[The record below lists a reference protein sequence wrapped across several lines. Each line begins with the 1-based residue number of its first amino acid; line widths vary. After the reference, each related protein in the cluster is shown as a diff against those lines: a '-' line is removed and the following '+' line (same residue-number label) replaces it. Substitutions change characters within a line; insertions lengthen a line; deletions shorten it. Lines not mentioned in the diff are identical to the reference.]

1 MTQPTPGA
9 RPAPGAQPASGA
21 RPVPRPPASRPAPP
35 ARAPRS
41 ASTARP
47 APPTLPAHPT
57 ARDDAPPRPLALDS
71 APLPEYG
78 TGSLADLL
86 PTLAAGMGVP
96 GTSAA
101 IPELAPADRNCVFL
115 IDGLGWEQLRA
126 HPEEAPFMTSLLAAS
141 RGGTG
146 RPITAG
152 YPATTATSLASVG
165 TGLPPGAHGLPG
177 YTVRNPDT
185 GELMN
190 QLRWQPWAPP
200 GPWQP
205 YPTVF
210 ELAHRAGVH
219 AAQVSSPTFANTPLT
234 KVALSGGT
242 FLGRLSGEERV
253 DTAAEQLAA
262 ADRALVYTYYAEVDG
277 AGHRY
282 GLDSDTWRG
291 QLMYVDRLVQ
301 RLAEQLPPRS
311 ALYVTADHGMI
322 DIPFDEDHRI
332 DFDEDWELKAG
343 VALLGGEGRARH
355 VYAVPGAA
363 DDVLT
368 CWREVLGEQFWV
380 ASRDE
385 AIEAGWFGPTVDAR
399 VYHRI
404 GDVIAAARDDV
415 LLIASERE
423 PRESAMVG
431 NHGSMTPAEQ
441 LVPLL
446 EVRS

>member
-1 MTQPTPGA
+1 M
-9 RPAPGAQPASGA
+9 AQPAA
-21 RPVPRPPASRPAPP
+21 WDTAPEPLPV
-35 ARAPRS
+35 
-41 ASTARP
+41 
-47 APPTLPAHPT
+47 
-57 ARDDAPPRPLALDS
+57 DS
-71 APLPEYG
+71 APVPEYG
-78 TGSLADLL
+78 AGSLADLL
-86 PTLAAGMGVP
+86 PTLAAGLGVP
-96 GTSAA
+96 GMTAS
-101 IPELAPADRNCVFL
+101 ITELTPADRNCVFL

-126 HPEEAPFMTSLLAAS
+126 HPEDAPFMSALLSSS

-177 YTVRNPDT
+177 YTVRDPAT
-185 GELMN
+185 GQLMN
-190 QLRWQPWAPP
+190 QLRWRPWTAPAA
-200 GPWQP
+200 WQP

-210 ELAHRAGVH
+210 HLAQEAGVH
-219 AAQVSSPTFANTPLT
+219 AAQVSSPTFADTPLT
-234 KVALSGGT
+234 KVALSGGA
-242 FLGRLSGEERV
+242 FHGRLSGEDRM
-253 DTAAEQLAA
+253 DLAAEQLAG

-277 AGHRY
+277 AGHRF
-282 GLDSDTWRG
+282 GVDSDTWRG
-291 QLMYVDRLVQ
+291 QLAHVDRLVQ

-322 DIPFDEDHRI
+322 DVPFDEDHRI

-355 VYAVPGAA
+355 VYAVPGAHN
-363 DDVLT
+363 DVLT

-385 AIEAGWFGPTVDAR
+385 AIDAGWFGPRIDDR
-399 VYHRI
+399 VYHRL

-423 PRESAMVG
+423 PKESAMVG

>member
-1 MTQPTPGA
+1 MTRPFFPDDATAWDHPEPLA
-9 RPAPGAQPASGA
+9 VESAPAPA
-21 RPVPRPPASRPAPP
+21 
-35 ARAPRS
+35 
-41 ASTARP
+41 
-47 APPTLPAHPT
+47 
-57 ARDDAPPRPLALDS
+57 
-71 APLPEYG
+71 YG

-96 GTSAA
+96 RMTAA
-101 IPELAPADRNCVFL
+101 IDELAPVDRACVFL
-115 IDGLGWEQLRA
+115 IDGLGWEQLKA
-126 HPEEAPFMTSLLAAS
+126 HPSDAPYLNSLLGSS

-177 YTVRNPDT
+177 YTVRNPAT

-190 QLRWQPWAPP
+190 QLRWQPYSDPRA
-200 GPWQP
+200 WQP
-205 YPTVF
+205 HPTVF
-210 ELAHRAGVH
+210 QLAQQAGVH
-219 AAQVSSPTFANTPLT
+219 AAQVSSPTFQNTPLT

-242 FLGRLSGEERV
+242 FLGRLTGEERMDV
-253 DTAAEQLAA
+253 AAEQLAA
-262 ADRALVYTYYAEVDG
+262 ADRALVYTYYSELDG

-282 GLDSDTWRG
+282 GVDSDTWRG
-291 QLMYVDRLVQ
+291 QLMHVDRLVQ

-311 ALYVTADHGMI
+311 ALYVTADHGMV
-322 DIPFDEDHRI
+322 DIPFDEQHRV
-332 DFDEDWELKAG
+332 DFDEDWELRAG

-355 VYAVPGAA
+355 VYAVPGAEG
-363 DDVLT
+363 DVLT

-385 AIEAGWFGPTVDAR
+385 AIAAGWFGPRVDER
-399 VYHRI
+399 VYARI
-404 GDVIAAARDDV
+404 GDVIAAAHDDV
-415 LLIASERE
+415 LLIASEQE
-423 PRESAMVG
+423 PKESLMVG

>member
-1 MTQPTPGA
+1 M
-9 RPAPGAQPASGA
+9 PAPADAPAWDQPQPLAVESA
-21 RPVPRPPASRPAPP
+21 PVPQ
-35 ARAPRS
+35 
-41 ASTARP
+41 
-47 APPTLPAHPT
+47 
-57 ARDDAPPRPLALDS
+57 
-71 APLPEYG
+71 YG
-78 TGSLADLL
+78 SGSLADLL

-96 GTSAA
+96 EMTAA
-101 IPELAPADRNCVFL
+101 IPELTPADRVCVFL
-115 IDGLGWEQLRA
+115 VDGLGWEQLKA
-126 HPEEAPFMTSLLAAS
+126 HPEDAPFLTSLLAGS

-146 RPITAG
+146 RPLTAG

-177 YTVRNPDT
+177 YTVRNPAT

-190 QLRWQPWAPP
+190 QLRWHPYTDP
-200 GPWQP
+200 GSWQP

-210 ELAHRAGVH
+210 QLAHRAGVH
-219 AAQVSSPTFANTPLT
+219 AAQVSSPIFEDTPLT

-242 FLGRLSGEERV
+242 FLGRLTGEERMDV
-253 DTAAEQLAA
+253 AAEQLAA
-262 ADRALVYTYYAEVDG
+262 ADRALVYTYYSELDG

-282 GLDSDTWRG
+282 GIDSDTWRG
-291 QLMYVDRLVQ
+291 QLMHVDRLAQ

-311 ALYVTADHGMI
+311 ALYVTADHGMV
-322 DIPFDEDHRI
+322 DIPFDEEHRY
-332 DFDEDWELKAG
+332 DFDEDWELRAG

-355 VYAVPGAA
+355 VYAVPGAES
-363 DDVLT
+363 DVLT

-380 ASRDE
+380 ASREE
-385 AIEAGWFGPTVDAR
+385 AVAAGWFGPRIDER
-399 VYHRI
+399 VYERI
-404 GDVIAAARDDV
+404 GDVVAAARDDV

-423 PRESAMVG
+423 PKESSMVG

>member
-1 MTQPTPGA
+1 MAQPTTWDTHPE
-9 RPAPGAQPASGA
+9 PL
-21 RPVPRPPASRPAPP
+21 PV
-35 ARAPRS
+35 
-41 ASTARP
+41 
-47 APPTLPAHPT
+47 
-57 ARDDAPPRPLALDS
+57 DS
-71 APLPEYG
+71 APVPEYG
-78 TGSLADLL
+78 SGSLADLL
-86 PTLAAGMGVP
+86 PTLAAGLGVP
-96 GTSAA
+96 GMTAG
-101 IPELAPADRNCVFL
+101 ITELTPADRNCVFL

-126 HPEEAPFMTSLLAAS
+126 HPEDAPFMTSLLGTS

-177 YTVRNPDT
+177 YTVRDPAT

-190 QLRWQPWAPP
+190 QLRWQPWTAPAV
-200 GPWQP
+200 WQP

-210 ELAHRAGVH
+210 QLAHEAGVH
-219 AAQVSSPTFANTPLT
+219 AAQVSSPAFENTPLT

-242 FLGRLSGEERV
+242 FVGQLSGEDRM
-253 DTAAEQLAA
+253 DIAAEQLAA
-262 ADRALVYTYYAEVDG
+262 ADRALVYTYYSEVDG
-277 AGHRY
+277 SGHRF
-282 GLDSDTWRG
+282 GVDSDTWRG
-291 QLMYVDRLVQ
+291 QLAHVDRLVQ

-322 DIPFDEDHRI
+322 DVPFDEEHRI
-332 DFDEDWELKAG
+332 DFDEDWELRAG

-355 VYAVPGAA
+355 VYALPGAQ
-363 DDVLT
+363 DDVLA

-380 ASRDE
+380 ASREE
-385 AIEAGWFGPTVDAR
+385 AVAAGWFGPRVDAR
-399 VYHRI
+399 VRDRI
-404 GDVIAAARDDV
+404 GDVVAAARDDV

-446 EVRS
+446 EVRP

>member
-1 MTQPTPGA
+1 M
-9 RPAPGAQPASGA
+9 AQPK
-21 RPVPRPPASRPAPP
+21 
-35 ARAPRS
+35 
-41 ASTARP
+41 TAWDQ
-47 APPTLPAHPT
+47 HPE
-57 ARDDAPPRPLALDS
+57 PLTVAS
-71 APLPEYG
+71 APVPEYG
-78 TGSLADLL
+78 SGSLADLL
-86 PTLAAGMGVP
+86 PTLAAGLGVP
-96 GTSAA
+96 DMNAA
-101 IPELAPADRNCVFL
+101 IGELTPADRNCVFL

-126 HPEEAPFMTSLLAAS
+126 HPEDAPFRTSLLATT

-146 RPITAG
+146 RPLTAG

-210 ELAHRAGVH
+210 QLAHAAGVH
-219 AAQVSSPTFANTPLT
+219 AAQVSSPTFENTPLT
-234 KVALSGGT
+234 KVALSGGM
-242 FLGRLSGEERV
+242 FLGRLPGEDRV
-253 DTAAEQLAA
+253 DLAAEQLAA
-262 ADRALVYTYYAEVDG
+262 GDRSLVYTYFAEVDG
-277 AGHRY
+277 AGHRF
-282 GLDSDTWRG
+282 GVDSDAWRG
-291 QLMYVDRLVQ
+291 QLMYADRLVQ

-322 DIPFDEDHRI
+322 DVPFDEQHRI
-332 DFDEDWELKAG
+332 DFDEDWELSAG

-363 DDVLT
+363 NDVLT

-385 AIEAGWFGPTVDAR
+385 AIAAGWFGPRIDER
-399 VYHRI
+399 VYGRI
-404 GDVIAAARDDV
+404 GDVVAAARDDV

-423 PRESAMVG
+423 PKESAMVG

>member
-1 MTQPTPGA
+1 MVHTAAWDAHPEPLTV
-9 RPAPGAQPASGA
+9 ASA
-21 RPVPRPPASRPAPP
+21 PVPQ
-35 ARAPRS
+35 
-41 ASTARP
+41 
-47 APPTLPAHPT
+47 
-57 ARDDAPPRPLALDS
+57 
-71 APLPEYG
+71 YG
-78 TGSLADLL
+78 GGSLADLL

-96 GTSAA
+96 DMTAA
-101 IPELAPADRNCVFL
+101 ITELSAADRNCVFL

-126 HPEEAPFMTSLLAAS
+126 HPDEAPFMTSLLAGS
-141 RGGTG
+141 RGGSG
-146 RPITAG
+146 NPITAG
-152 YPATTATSLASVG
+152 FPATTATSLASVG
-165 TGLPPGAHGLPG
+165 TGKPPGAHGLPG

-190 QLRWQPWAPP
+190 QLRWNPWTPP
-200 GPWQP
+200 QIWQP

-219 AAQVSSPTFANTPLT
+219 AAQVSSPTFENTPLT
-234 KVALSGGT
+234 RVALSGGR
-242 FLGRLSGEERV
+242 FLGRLAGEERV
-253 DTAAEQLAA
+253 DLAAEQLAA
-262 ADRALVYTYYAEVDG
+262 GDRSLVYTYYAELDG

-282 GLDSDTWRG
+282 GVDSDTWRG

-301 RLAEQLPPRS
+301 RLAEQLPPRT

-322 DIPFDEDHRI
+322 DVPFDEDHRI
-332 DFDEDWELKAG
+332 DFDEDWELRAG

-363 DDVLT
+363 QDVLT

-385 AIEAGWFGPTVDAR
+385 AIEAGWFGPKIDER
-399 VYHRI
+399 VHGRL

-415 LLIASERE
+415 LIIASERE
-423 PRESAMVG
+423 PKESAMVG
-431 NHGSMTPAEQ
+431 NHGSMTAAEQ